1 MRTWSSSEISHARGM
16 FEGGEWFPLDSAD
29 KIHWHTS
36 LPGDRLTKGEHTVA
50 VEVFDECGRKNCQQM
65 SFMVDQTR
73 RYTVVPSA
81 SPRVTQ
87 TAFC

>member
-1 MRTWSSSEISHARGM
+1 MAASWC
-16 FEGGEWFPLDSAD
+16 PLDSAD

-50 VEVFDECGRKNCQQM
+50 VEVFDERRRKSCQHL

-73 RYTVVPSA
+73 RYMASPSA
-81 SPRVTQ
+81 RPRVTR
-87 TAFC
+87 